1 MTSVTEHGNQPTYWR
16 ACGSCKRTSRK
27 NPSLG
32 YFAIVMPG
40 RTPRVLSALRPA
52 VPIFVATGDDALARR
67 LTLHRGV
74 RPVVLPHGPHFGA
87 TLDAVEDRLIAS
99 GWLPSGA
106 VIVFVSIAPDLAV
119 SHANLLGIRRLG
131 ERSSR

>member
-40 RTPRVLSALRPA
+40 TPLRGTS
-52 VPIFVATGDDALARR
+52 VT
-67 LTLHRGV
+67 
-74 RPVVLPHGPHFGA
+74 
-87 TLDAVEDRLIAS
+87 
-99 GWLPSGA
+99 
-106 VIVFVSIAPDLAV
+106 VI
-119 SHANLLGIRRLG
+119 
-131 ERSSR
+131 